1 MLECAC
7 RPDVRAEFQTTN
19 ATTTMKTN
27 ALNWFEIFTNDL
39 AKATTFYSTILNTKL
54 ESPDSSASCRMVIFP
69 GDHDK
74 GVCGAISQ
82 MDGCKP
88 GPGGTMV
95 YLNVEGDLDGVLSR
109 IPAAGG
115 TVIKERMDIA
125 PHGFIGIF
133 SDPEGNVVGLHS
145 MV

>member
-1 MLECAC
+1 
-7 RPDVRAEFQTTN
+7 
-19 ATTTMKTN
+19 MKTN

-39 AKATTFYSTILNTKL
+39 PKAVEFYSSILNAKL
-54 ESPDSSASCRMVIFP
+54 EPGSMDCCKMAIFP
-69 GDHDK
+69 GDPDK
-74 GVCGAISQ
+74 GVCGALTQ
-82 MDGCKP
+82 MDGCNP
-88 GPGGTMV
+88 GAGGTMV

-115 TVIKERMDIA
+115 IVIRDRMDIA

-133 SDPEGNVVGLHS
+133 QDPEGNVVGLHS

>member
-1 MLECAC
+1 
-7 RPDVRAEFQTTN
+7 
-19 ATTTMKTN
+19 MKQN

-39 AKATTFYSTILNTKL
+39 AKATEFYNTILT
-54 ESPDSSASCRMVIFP
+54 SSLIPSEMEGCRMAIFP
-69 GDHDK
+69 CDPDK
-74 GVCGAISQ
+74 GVGGALTQ
-82 MDGCKP
+82 MEGCKP
-88 GPGGTMV
+88 GAGGTLV

-115 TVIKERMDIA
+115 KVIKERFDIS

-145 MV
+145 MS